1 MSLILRLRSAAVNWP
16 TRGIF
21 EQSALKIRATA
32 RKWIVLRSLSDAGRL
47 GSKLQ
52 RHKREAARLFEVAPA
67 QMRPF
72 YALMVAAKEGGVRSR
87 DKERIVP
94 AIAIAMR
101 WEGCVFHQ
109 VEAARLTERSAKKRS
124 SHHVWR
130 ISADADLSYWD
141 GSCPRIRPVRTQ
153 IVSLHLFAQ
162 MVPRLVH
169 AQGASAFW
177 RRRG

>member
-1 MSLILRLRSAAVNWP
+1 MSLILRPRSAAVNWP

-87 DKERIVP
+87 ETRN
-94 AIAIAMR
+94 
-101 WEGCVFHQ
+101 GLC
-109 VEAARLTERSAKKRS
+109 
-124 SHHVWR
+124 
-130 ISADADLSYWD
+130 
-141 GSCPRIRPVRTQ
+141 
-153 IVSLHLFAQ
+153 
-162 MVPRLVH
+162 
-169 AQGASAFW
+169 
-177 RRRG
+177 RR